1 MSFNE
6 LHHESM
12 LEHHDVSGIL
22 FFLDEIEQ
30 VEGADVN
37 VRMELAATAHRD
49 FLNYYT
55 RNDQLFF
62 SSAAAKH
69 RYVTTKLRIDSSTSS
84 SLARLLNLGTR
95 QAPQHNSEVV
105 LDASLPSL
113 YVSLLRH
120 VLGVAH
126 LQEQNPELQQDSSA
140 SDQSGSSFAPLPDAI
155 SSELRESLQQSLQ
168 ESMFRPHSQELRTV
182 RVVVTAIGQRQ
193 HTANGEIHV
202 LHCCT
207 EGGKDVRVAL
217 TGTLVECADTLWEG
231 AIVHV
236 TEARI
241 VDDERIITTADSL
254 CVVEP
259 DALVDVT
266 DIAECFQQR
275 GAEPALSLIRRWTQ
289 SPASEAV
296 VMGSIINSCFDDIIQ
311 HPQKDFDSMY
321 RDACAARPLSFIAA
335 VKSEYREA
343 LKDTVRSHVER
354 LRALMQQVPYSRAVV
369 EPSFISPVFGLQGR
383 LDVLLEHAD
392 NPLHK
397 TIIELK
403 SGSAPGVAAAPVESS
418 ASELS
423 SARMPAAQIPA
434 AQMPSAHF
442 GTPRSRVWK
451 NHEAQ
456 IACYHLL
463 LQSAF
468 PGRYGDSRILY
479 SKTPDEPLRN
489 VDVTPALLRSVI
501 HCRNQILRLEYELR
515 SKNFRSLARICDT
528 SLPVPSFMI
537 EAQQHIRA
545 VFRSDDQDIVLHAQ
559 VFLYLLLRESYEQ
572 RMGGSGTMPGFSAL
586 WKSTATE
593 KRLHNSLLS
602 GLCLLSEEKG
612 FDQGILTFSR
622 TAEANVASVFRV
634 GDIVVVYPVDTTEN
648 RKVYHGVQ
656 LKGNIREID
665 ATRVVVRLRSQ
676 QPYISANDIQLNWHC
691 EPDYMESS
699 HAATLASF
707 FTVFRAPE
715 RKRDVLLGRA
725 MPEHPQGQET
735 AIATTTAAVTE
746 SASATATSPRTF
758 SSSRVS
764 TGSVQL
770 DEHQRHLLQLAVS
783 AKDYFLLQ
791 GPPGTGKTSVMLR
804 SMVEHLLDDAHE
816 TILVAAYTNRA
827 VDEICRTLKHAIEL
841 QQIVRMG
848 RSENTEHP
856 ELLFQTMVREY
867 GPEGAE
873 QRLRSAR
880 VVVATITFLN
890 SNPELFSCCRF
901 STAIVDEA
909 AQILEPHLAGIL
921 AKVQRFILIGDEK
934 QLPPVLSVPEVARR
948 VRNSRMEELGITDL
962 QTSLFERLLQ
972 RCIHFGWSHA
982 YGMLT
987 HQGRM
992 HQEICALPSDLFYQ
1006 GKLISFLPRQAGDLP
1021 TAIIT
1026 RDAAAAAS
1034 SGEGQFDIGESDHV
1048 AQIGESNHESH
1059 ISDAEHILAN
1069 RCVFIHSGSNSD
1081 RIYKRERDGSDAI
1094 GKYAGSYAGSKI
1106 HIPEARVCARLAE
1119 LFMMECNAQGMEWNS
1134 MRLGIITP
1142 FRAQI
1147 EQIQRLL
1154 PPLLLDTITVD
1165 TVERFQG
1172 SERDIIILSTVAR
1185 SPAELASIQSIS
1197 HVGEQVVDRKL
1208 NVALTRARERFILLG
1223 NEHTLR
1229 RVPHY
1234 ARLLDRL
1241 VRVDVPTDEY
1251 NGVRNTE

>member
-1 MSFNE
+1 MS
-6 LHHESM
+6 
-12 LEHHDVSGIL
+12 EHHDGWGIRS
-22 FFLDEIEQ
+22 FLDEIESM
-30 VEGADVN
+30 ESADVKL
-37 VRMELAATAHRD
+37 RMELTAAAHRD
-49 FLNYYT
+49 FLDYCT
-55 RNDQLFF
+55 RNDHQFF

-69 RYVTTKLRIDSSTSS
+69 RYVATKLRVDSSSS
-84 SLARLLNLGTR
+84 RALARLLNLGST
-95 QAPQHNSEVV
+95 QVNSAVV
-105 LDASLPSL
+105 IDASLPPL
-113 YVSLLRH
+113 YLSLLRH
-120 VLGVAH
+120 LIDVAER
-126 LQEQNPELQQDSSA
+126 QEQQQQHKDHEHASSAIEPPSDSSHA
-140 SDQSGSSFAPLPDAI
+140 VPRVAADEALDAV
-155 SSELRESLQQSLQ
+155 QDSLQ
-168 ESMFRPHSQELRTV
+168 ESLLDSLHRSLQQTQQQTLFEPNRQERTTI
-182 RVVVTAIGQRQ
+182 RVVVTALGERQR
-193 HTANGEIHV
+193 TANGEIHV

-207 EGGKDVRVAL
+207 EDGKELRVAL
-217 TGTLVECADTLWEG
+217 TGMLVDDADTVWEG
-231 AIVHV
+231 AIVHI

-241 VDDERIITTADSL
+241 LDDERVITTADSM

-296 VMGSIINSCFDDIIQ
+296 VMGSIINSCFDDIIL
-311 HPQKDFDSMY
+311 HPEKDFDSMY

-335 VKSEYREA
+335 VSTERRDA
-343 LKDTVRSHVER
+343 LKDTVRDHVER
-354 LRALMQQVPYSRAVV
+354 LRALMQQVPYSRAIV

-418 ASELS
+418 ASDS
-423 SARMPAAQIPA
+423 SAARTPTSPTPA
-434 AQMPSAHF
+434 AHF

-479 SKTPDEPLRN
+479 SKTPDEPMRN

-528 SLPVPSFMI
+528 SLPVPSFMT
-537 EAQQHIRA
+537 EAQQNIRA
-545 VFRSDDQDIVLHAQ
+545 VFRNDDPDIALHAQ

-572 RMGGSGTMPGFSAL
+572 RIGGSGASPGFSAL

-593 KRLHNSLLS
+593 KTLRNSLLS
-602 GLCLLSEEKG
+602 GLRLLADEKG
-612 FDQGILTFSR
+612 FEQGILSFSR
-622 TAEANVASVFRV
+622 TAEVSEASVFRV
-634 GDIVVVYPVDTTEN
+634 GDIVVVYPVDETQS

-656 LKGNIREID
+656 LKGTIRRID

-676 QPYISANDIQLNWHC
+676 QPCINANDIELSWHC

-707 FTVFRAPE
+707 MTVFRAPE
-715 RKRDVLLGRA
+715 RKRNVILGRA
-725 MPEHPQGQET
+725 MPEHSQGQEVIEAT
-735 AIATTTAAVTE
+735 APE
-746 SASATATSPRTF
+746 ASSSSHTATS
-758 SSSRVS
+758 
-764 TGSVQL
+764 SVQL
-770 DEHQRHLLQLAVS
+770 DDHQRHLLQLAMS

-804 SMVEHLLDDAHE
+804 SMVEHLLGDENE
-816 TILVAAYTNRA
+816 TVLIAAYTNRA
-827 VDEICRTLKHAIEL
+827 VDEICRTLKHAIAM

-856 ELLFQTMVREY
+856 ELLFQTMVREH

-880 VVVATITFLN
+880 VVVGTVTFLN

-921 AKVQRFILIGDEK
+921 AKVQRFILIGDER
-934 QLPPVLSVPEVARR
+934 QLPPVLSVPEGARR
-948 VRNSRMEELGITDL
+948 IRNSRMEELGITDV

-972 RCIHFGWSHA
+972 LCIRNGWGHA

-992 HQEICALPSDLFYQ
+992 HQDICALPSDLFYD
-1006 GKLISFLPRQAGDLP
+1006 GKLISFLPRQVEALP
-1021 TAIIT
+1021 RVPVTSEE
-1026 RDAAAAAS
+1026 RAAAEDGDERS
-1034 SGEGQFDIGESDHV
+1034 NDSGSDQFLYSGS
-1048 AQIGESNHESH
+1048 AKR
-1059 ISDAEHILAN
+1059 ILAH
-1069 RCVFIHSGSNSD
+1069 RCVFIDSGRNASRLGKNNSND
-1081 RIYKRERDGSDAI
+1081 TAVGL
-1094 GKYAGSYAGSKI
+1094 AGRKI
-1106 HIPEARVCARLAE
+1106 HIPEARICARLAE
-1119 LFMMECNAQGMEWNS
+1119 LFMAECAAQGKEWNS

-1147 EQIQRLL
+1147 QQIQRLL
-1154 PPLLLDTITVD
+1154 SPLLLNTVTVD
-1165 TVERFQG
+1165 TVERYQG
-1172 SERDIIILSTVAR
+1172 SERDIIILSTAVN
-1185 SPAELASIQSIS
+1185 SPSELASIQSIS
-1197 HVGEQVVDRKL
+1197 YFGDQVVDRKL

-1223 NEHTLR
+1223 HEYTLR

-1241 VRVDVPTDEY
+1241 LRVELPVDEY
-1251 NGVRNTE
+1251 NYVTVDECDDVPADKHDDAHNID